1 MNNVEDYRRRFFNL
15 LESEMGNVKPLITED
30 EDEWIA
36 ASREMEGETN
46 FDEMDKEQGAEEI
59 KSVLSDDE
67 LQFLGQ
73 VMSQEGEGGLES
85 KIENAIETKSEMN
98 EEDSDF
104 ESEYGMSEDE
114 FKMRN
119 IVDKIIEKTSVL
131 SMLGI
136 VPAAMLSGGAA
147 AVAAGVTALVA
158 YLLKDAAWYNKKDTS
173 GQMPGSGIRQ
183 GGINYKAADKARSER
198 Y

>member
-67 LQFLGQ
+67 LKFLSQ
-73 VMSQEGEGGLES
+73 VISQEGEAGLEN
-85 KIENAIETKSEMN
+85 KIENAIETKSEVN

-114 FKMRN
+114 FKIRN

-147 AVAAGVTALVA
+147 AVAAGVTGLVA

-198 Y
+198 

>member
-1 MNNVEDYRRRFFNL
+1 MNNIDQYKRRFFNL

-30 EDEWIA
+30 EDQWIDD
-36 ASREMEGETN
+36 SREMEGETN

-67 LQFLGQ
+67 LQFLNQ
-73 VMSQEGEGGLES
+73 VMSQEGEEGLES
-85 KIENAIETKSEMN
+85 KIENAIESKSEMN

-119 IVDKIIEKTSVL
+119 IVDKNIEKTSVL

-136 VPAAMLSGGAA
+136 VPAAMLSGGGA

-183 GGINYKAADKARSER
+183 GGMNYKAANKARSER
-198 Y
+198 